1 MCFSMRMVNEGNL
14 FTLFIYMKIPRS
26 LTSTKRC
33 TCIDSCKEKI
43 QRERFKKY
51 RNIYC
56 ILISSTPRNSNTK
69 KTYCNIVVAVFSKF
83 FFSVRYCICSR
94 LCFFICKALTF
105 IPTWLK
111 SVKCMIN
118 GKQKLI
124 SNTYKINNSASCFF
138 YIDWQ
143 WIKINYW

>member
-94 LCFFICKALTF
+94 LCFFICKALKF

-124 SNTYKINNSASCFF
+124 SNTYKINSASCFF

>member
-14 FTLFIYMKIPRS
+14 FTLFIYMKIPRN

-69 KTYCNIVVAVFSKF
+69 KTYCNIVIVSVFSKF

-124 SNTYKINNSASCFF
+124 SNTYKINNSASWFF
-138 YIDWQ
+138 LHWLA
-143 WIKINYW
+143 IN

>member
-26 LTSTKRC
+26 LTSTKQC

-69 KTYCNIVVAVFSKF
+69 KTYCNIVVSVFSKF

-138 YIDWQ
+138 YIDWR

>member
-1 MCFSMRMVNEGNL
+1 MKMVNEGNL

-26 LTSTKRC
+26 LTSTKQC

-69 KTYCNIVVAVFSKF
+69 KHTVILLSLYFRSF
-83 FFSVRYCICSR
+83 FFCEILYLFTVVLFYLQGTYIYSNLIEV
-94 LCFFICKALTF
+94 
-105 IPTWLK
+105 
-111 SVKCMIN
+111 
-118 GKQKLI
+118 GKM
-124 SNTYKINNSASCFF
+124 Y
-138 YIDWQ
+138 D
-143 WIKINYW
+143 

>member
-14 FTLFIYMKIPRS
+14 FTLFIYMKIPRN

-56 ILISSTPRNSNTK
+56 ILISSTPRNSNIK
-69 KTYCNIVVAVFSKF
+69 KHTVTLLSLYFRS

-124 SNTYKINNSASCFF
+124 SNTYKINNSASWFF
-138 YIDWQ
+138 LHWLA
-143 WIKINYW
+143 IN

>member
-51 RNIYC
+51 RSIYC
-56 ILISSTPRNSNTK
+56 ILITSTPRNSNTK